1 MPALSAPPPRLCTA
15 LRAVLR
21 ALHTLSARSATR
33 PTPEPSSTRLLA
45 PCVLC
50 QSRLREFQPSS
61 NKLYQIPTR
70 WPDANGADISS
81 TARLG
86 VPKVAILQWANT
98 QDVRLTGRRLDSN
111 YKKKG
116 GEAPPPLRSDT
127 WMKRTFGYFT
137 VRPSLALRTRAWN
150 GSPPLFVLP
159 WPALRLRRLRFA
171 CPRCRLRLF
180 GLYSSTRC
188 ATRST
193 HSHVALAL
201 RSAPEP
207 SSTQLLAPCVG
218 VRVGSSSPFV

>member
-86 VPKVAILQWANT
+86 VPKVAIC
-98 QDVRLTGRRLDSN
+98 TGQVHKTYGLLDGGSIPTT
-111 YKKKG
+111 KRKG
-116 GEAPPPLRSDT
+116 GKLPPPRGDT